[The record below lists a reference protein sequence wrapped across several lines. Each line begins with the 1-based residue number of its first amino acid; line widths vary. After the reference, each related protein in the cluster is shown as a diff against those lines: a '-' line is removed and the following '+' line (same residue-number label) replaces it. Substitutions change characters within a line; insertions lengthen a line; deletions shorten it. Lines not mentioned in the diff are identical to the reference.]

1 MRAFIIRPFGRK
13 KDGKGNEID
22 FDKVAEELIGPAL
35 AAVGATG
42 RETLD
47 IVQSGNIRV
56 DMFRRLLTA
65 DLVVADLSIHNANVF
80 YELGI
85 RHALRDHGTLMLRCD
100 ADAFPFDLQTDRYF
114 TYDKNDPQAS
124 LPLLVQSL
132 QSIKDEI
139 AQNYTAK
146 DSPVFAS
153 LPNLTEPD
161 PSLFNPV
168 PQDFGEDVSRA
179 AAGGQAGDLALFSYE
194 VKGLEW
200 ELRGW
205 RAVGKAQFELGAFP
219 GARTTWEY
227 IRQLDPQNLEANVLL
242 GTIYQRLGDLV
253 SSTQALERALENPA
267 IDSTQRAE
275 TYALMASNLKKRWG
289 DDWTTKAPDE
299 RGAAAL
305 RSPHLQAAFAN
316 YRSAFDECLNHFHS
330 GLNALAM
337 LKIIIALAE
346 LLPEVWSEQFSS
358 DRKAENALDDYHEE
372 ARQLACG
379 VQLSLE
385 ANARQLERDQRQD
398 VWLEISRA
406 DLAFLTT
413 TTAPQRVAAAY
424 RRAVAAERDFNVSSI
439 RNQLAIYRD
448 LGVLTENLAEV
459 FKVVKEPPPLEVSK
473 SVSGAVTPRKQVLV
487 FTGHRIDAPDRKSPR
502 FPADKESIAR
512 EKIKEAIVEQ
522 MNKGGGVASAYAGA
536 ASGGDILFLEVCEE
550 LGIPTH
556 FYLAMPAPVYVTKS
570 VSDGGSEWVD
580 RFWKLHD
587 QHAARNEIRVL
598 SSAVEVNDDSEYL
611 PAWLRGKPDYN
622 IWQRNNLWTLFN
634 ALAESADPKTGDP
647 NLTLI
652 ALWDGQEGD
661 GPGGAADLV
670 EKVKNVG
677 ARFKIINTKEVFG
690 L

>member
-1 MRAFIIRPFGRK
+1 MRAFIIRPFGTK
-13 KDGKGNEID
+13 KDGKGNDID
-22 FDKVAEELIGPAL
+22 FNKVADELIGPAL

-124 LPLLVQSL
+124 LPLLIQSL
-132 QSIKDEI
+132 QAIKAET
-139 AQNYTAK
+139 AKNYTVK

-153 LPNLTEPD
+153 LPDLTEPD

-179 AAGGQAGDLALFSYE
+179 AAGRQAGDLALFAYE
-194 VKGLEW
+194 VKGFEW

-205 RAVGKAQFELGAFP
+205 RAVGEAQFEIEAFS

-227 IRQLDPQNLEANVLL
+227 IRQLDPRDLDANIRL

-253 SSTQALERALENPA
+253 SSNQALERTLTNPA
-267 IDSTQRAE
+267 INQLKRAE
-275 TYALMASNLKKRWG
+275 TYALIASNLKRRWG
-289 DDWTTKAPDE
+289 SDWTTQPPEE
-299 RGAAAL
+299 RRAAAL
-305 RSPHLQAAFAN
+305 RSPHLQAAFEN
-316 YRSAFDECLNHFHS
+316 YRTAFDVCLNHFYS

-337 LKIIIALAE
+337 LKIMIALAE
-346 LLPEVWSEQFSS
+346 LLPDIWSEQFPS
-358 DRKAENALDDYHEE
+358 DQKAETALKEHKDEVG
-372 ARQLACG
+372 QLAAG

-385 ANARQLERDQRQD
+385 ANARELKREQKRD

-413 TTAPQRVAAAY
+413 TAPQRVAAAY
-424 RRAVAAERDFNVSSI
+424 RRAVPANLAFNVNAI
-439 RNQLAIYRD
+439 RKQLAIYRD

-459 FKVVKEPPPLEVSK
+459 FKVVGEPPPLEEAKADV
-473 SVSGAVTPRKQVLV
+473 VEPRKQVLV

-502 FPADKESIAR
+502 FPADKEAVAR
-512 EKIKEAIVEQ
+512 QKIKEAIVEQ
-522 MNKGGGVASAYAGA
+522 VNKGGVFSAYAGA

-556 FYLAMPAPVYVTKS
+556 LYLAIPAANYVTAS
-570 VSDGGSEWVD
+570 VRDAGPDWVD
-580 RFWKLHD
+580 RFWKLHAK
-587 QHAARNEIRVL
+587 HAARDEIRVL
-598 SSAVEVNDDSEYL
+598 SNVDEVIDDSEYL
-611 PAWLRGKPDYN
+611 PAWLRGKPDYGV
-622 IWQRNNLWTLFN
+622 WQRNNLWTLFN

-652 ALWDGQEGD
+652 ALWDGGKGD
-661 GPGGAADLV
+661 GPGGTADLV